1 MQKKLSIVFI
11 ISLLFFGCASNDS
24 GGIPT
29 SLIDGATAVDTDIS
43 DLQDGQTDSAVIAQE
58 ITDTSGKITES
69 ISTVIGQLSGG
80 EEADSEFARIV
91 NKIQERESVDFVE
104 TNNNDIG
111 QGSAD
116 TTTQEPA
123 E

>member
-1 MQKKLSIVFI
+1 MQKILAI
-11 ISLLFFGCASNDS
+11 IAVSSFAFFGCVSS
-24 GGIPT
+24 TGGGIST
-29 SLIDGATAVDTDIS
+29 SLIDGTIQVDNDIS
-43 DLQDGQTDSAVIAQE
+43 DLQDGQTNSAVIAQE

-116 TTTQEPA
+116 TPTQEPA